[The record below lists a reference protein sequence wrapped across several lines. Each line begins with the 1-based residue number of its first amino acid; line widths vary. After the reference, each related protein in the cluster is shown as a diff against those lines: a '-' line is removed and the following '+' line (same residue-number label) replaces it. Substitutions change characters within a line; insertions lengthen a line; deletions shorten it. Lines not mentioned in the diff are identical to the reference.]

1 MDKNKGS
8 EKTISKMPR
17 GKNSNVEKTKKD
29 KLPQTGDEG
38 TKAYQGK
45 GLLMLIASFA
55 LAILRRKRNEK

>member
-1 MDKNKGS
+1 
-8 EKTISKMPR
+8 MPR

-38 TKAYQGK
+38 TKAYQVT

-55 LAILRRKRNEK
+55 LALLRRKRNEK